1 MQQTKLESLIE
12 TCLNVAIG
20 FCVSYSMWPL
30 VAWLYDIPYSAAQNL
45 GITMIFTVLSIT
57 RGYIV
62 RRWFN
67 AGLHE
72 AARTLAK
79 KLMGNPNA

>member
-1 MQQTKLESLIE
+1 MQQSKLESLIE

-20 FCVSYSMWPL
+20 FCISLTAWPFVAVLYGIEYSH
-30 VAWLYDIPYSAAQNL
+30 SQNL
-45 GITMIFTVLSIT
+45 GITLIFTVLSIS

-67 AGLHE
+67 HGLHHT
-72 AARTLAK
+72 AAALAAKLLGSRT
-79 KLMGNPNA
+79 